1 LKQSD
6 GYRNTFIDEH
16 YLRESIMEPQAAVV
30 TGFDLVPMADFS
42 SMPTEIQLE
51 RLVGYLRTLE

>member
-1 LKQSD
+1 M
-6 GYRNTFIDEH
+6 FIDEH

-42 SMPTEIQLE
+42 SMLTEIQLE